1 MILLPH
7 MSCVFDDIIT
17 GLNDS
22 YARSI
27 VTSPNAH
34 ELTGYVHTL
43 ANGNA
48 IFITEDC
55 IPYYIAVDFI
65 EHYHLHTGDRIRATV
80 GFEMRYDNYMVKDIA
95 QITKVEYDDVTTLPS
110 TQTYQL
116 DGHKVTVGTTT
127 LVTLDEHSNSIDR
140 MARLVAQLPKDT
152 VKIVLSFDGRAESL
166 TDYRHLYLT
175 KTTQTSRD
183 KLIICLLAFFQAKE
197 LASRGEQVVVL
208 IDSLDKMFT
217 VFNNCMQK
225 VGLIDPQFISTA
237 AVTDLESLLC
247 DSSYLSSGGSL
258 TILGLHRPGVSAPQQ
273 YITDRYRQLFD
284 ALI

>member
-1 MILLPH
+1 
-7 MSCVFDDIIT
+7 MSCVFDDVIT
-17 GLNDS
+17 GLNDN
-22 YARSI
+22 YARS
-27 VTSPNAH
+27 VATSPSDN

-43 ANGNA
+43 ATGNA

-55 IPYYIAVDFI
+55 VPYYIAVDFI
-65 EHYHLHTGDRIRATV
+65 EHYHLQTGDRIRASV
-80 GFEMRYDNYMVKDIA
+80 GFELRYDNYMVTDIT
-95 QITKVEYDDVTTLPS
+95 QVTKVAYDDVNTVPS

-116 DGHKVTVGTTT
+116 DGRKVNFGTTS
-127 LVTLDEHSNSIDR
+127 LITLDDHSYTADR
-140 MARLVAQLPKDT
+140 LAGLAAQLPQDT
-152 VKIVLSFDGRAESL
+152 AKIVLSFDGRAESL
-166 TDYRHLYLT
+166 ADYQHLYLT
-175 KTTQTSRD
+175 KPTQTSRD
-183 KLIICLLAFFQAKE
+183 KLTVCLLAFFHAKE

-247 DSSYLSSGGSL
+247 DSSCLSSGGSL
-258 TILGLHRPGVSAPQQ
+258 TILGLHRPGTSAPQQ

-284 ALI
+284 VLI

>member
-7 MSCVFDDIIT
+7 MSCVFDDVIT
-17 GLNDS
+17 GLNDN
-22 YARSI
+22 YARSS
-27 VTSPNAH
+27 VTSPSGN
-34 ELTGYVHTL
+34 EVTGYVHTL
-43 ANGNA
+43 ATGNA

-55 IPYYIAVDFI
+55 VPYYIAVDFI
-65 EHYHLHTGDRIRATV
+65 EHYHLQTGDRIRASV
-80 GFEMRYDNYMVKDIA
+80 GFELRYDNYMVTDIT
-95 QITKVEYDDVTTLPS
+95 QVTKVAYDDVTTVPS

-116 DGHKVTVGTTT
+116 DGYKVNLGTTS
-127 LVTLDEHSNSIDR
+127 LITLDDHSNTVDR
-140 MARLVAQLPKDT
+140 LAGLAAQLPKDT

-166 TDYRHLYLT
+166 ADYQHLYLT

-183 KLIICLLAFFQAKE
+183 KLTVCLLAFFHAKE

-247 DSSYLSSGGSL
+247 DSSCLSSGGSL
-258 TILGLHRPGVSAPQQ
+258 TILGLHRPGTSAPQQ

-284 ALI
+284 VLI